1 MRITTDTELII
12 RIGAT
17 LLTGVGDVVAISEF
31 GGGWVFWRRRGST
44 VYGSLGAQC
53 LAESLAA
60 LGGVIIVGLA
70 LSEVG

>member
-12 RIGAT
+12 RIDAT

-31 GGGWVFWRRRGST
+31 GGGGLLWRRQGST
-44 VYGSLGAQC
+44 MYAYLGAQW

-60 LGGVIIVGLA
+60 LGGVIIAGLD